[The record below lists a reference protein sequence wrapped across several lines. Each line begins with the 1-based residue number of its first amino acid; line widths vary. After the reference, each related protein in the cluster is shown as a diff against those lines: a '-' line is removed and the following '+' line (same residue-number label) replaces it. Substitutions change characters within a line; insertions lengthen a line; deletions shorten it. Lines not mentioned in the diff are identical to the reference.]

1 MTPQLLHDYG
11 PTLISIVVGIVVGIY
26 SRLGAKRAKV
36 AVQQGDAA
44 AVDMSHATL
53 ELGNLRA
60 EVAELQEKV
69 GKGRHAPAPAPVP
82 DPIPDPVPVAPRPAP
97 RHRCRG
103 RTLPRRRGRSLMSA
117 PGPCGP
123 RSARDRGRLAGRAN
137 LAGRARILGGLHTV
151 GAGRVRPAPFHRDSN
166 SCRRAYRS
174 ASAVVS
180 QSSQTPQVQDQ
191 VAKSLPQPSRIT
203 STMVTWFTGRARGS
217 AGRRP

>member
-82 DPIPDPVPVAPRPAP
+82 DPIPDPVPVAPRPAAP
-97 RHRCRG
+97 AP
-103 RTLPRRRGRSLMSA
+103 LPRQ
-117 PGPCGP
+117 
-123 RSARDRGRLAGRAN
+123 D
-137 LAGRARILGGLHTV
+137 
-151 GAGRVRPAPFHRDSN
+151 PAPPARPEPDVST
-166 SCRRAYRS
+166 RALWT
-174 ASAVVS
+174 ALGA
-180 QSSQTPQVQDQ
+180 
-191 VAKSLPQPSRIT
+191 
-203 STMVTWFTGRARGS
+203 
-217 AGRRP
+217 